1 MKFIKNTLITVAVV
15 IFLINALI
23 FVCYVNPDLTVS
35 IGKFLYQDQAVKVAT
50 INNIDVSQT
59 TLEFANGLKKDN
71 QIQNKQDDVSSKEAS
86 YQVPEVEKQQ
96 IEESVAGRTGY
107 SPVQDQSELITQQ
120 ETDNIENQ
128 VNYGDTGKGLEFDE
142 VTYPYYAMLS
152 DNQKGIYRQV
162 YANTMA
168 LNAVFTPETD
178 VTQNELKDAVM
189 ALSNDHPELFWLD
202 TSYLCK
208 MTQMGNIVEIT
219 LQFNSTANDLE
230 SEKALF
236 DSKANEILA
245 GAKNLESNY
254 QKEVYV
260 HDSLMNSINY
270 NLNSTM
276 NQSAY
281 SALVSGQT
289 VCAGYA
295 KAFQYLM
302 QQLGIPCYYCTG
314 YSGEDHAWNII
325 DLDDGYYNVDVTWDD
340 TDPNTHDYFNKTD
353 AAFSNDHIR
362 TEMSVNLPACSQE

>member
-15 IFLINALI
+15 IFLMNAVV
-23 FVCYVNPDLTVS
+23 FVCYVNPNLTVS
-35 IGKFLYQDQAVKVAT
+35 IGNFLYQDQAVNVGT
-50 INNIDVSQT
+50 LNNIDVSQT

-71 QIQNKQDDVSSKEAS
+71 QIQNKQDLTSSKETS

-96 IEESVAGRTGY
+96 IEESVVGRTGY

-128 VNYGDTGKGLEFDE
+128 VNYGNTGEGLEFDE
-142 VTYPYYAMLS
+142 VIYPYYAMLN

-162 YANTMA
+162 YANAMA

-178 VTQNELKDAVM
+178 VTQNELKDAIM

-236 DSKANEILA
+236 ESKANEILV
-245 GAKNLESNY
+245 GAKNLDSDY

-281 SALVSGQT
+281 SALVNGQT

-325 DLDDGYYNVDVTWDD
+325 DLDGGYYNVDVTWDD
-340 TDPNTHDYFNKTD
+340 TDPNTHDYFNKLD
-353 AAFSNDHIR
+353 VAFANDHIR
-362 TEMSVNLPACSQE
+362 TEMSVNLPACTQE